1 MTKSNSSATLS
12 TSNLYEHPWFSQLRL
27 LDNTTTCESPL
38 QLKPKSETTGARCT
52 KCNQWKPFTEFEL
65 QPSKQSYRKDCRVCH
80 KEQNRAIRALKKTA
94 PPKPEVC
101 DLCGKPGRFVLD
113 HDHTENKF
121 RGWIHD
127 SCNRGIGFLGD
138 DPDGLIQAL
147 TYLSKTISWQ
157 PNHVQALEDLTSN
170 LVLNTNTPD
179 KATANVVSHRTGV
192 SSGEGRVSESSH

>member
-1 MTKSNSSATLS
+1 M
-12 TSNLYEHPWFSQLRL
+12 
-27 LDNTTTCESPL
+27 
-38 QLKPKSETTGARCT
+38 
-52 KCNQWKPFTEFEL
+52 
-65 QPSKQSYRKDCRVCH
+65 
-80 KEQNRAIRALKKTA
+80 
-94 PPKPEVC
+94 
-101 DLCGKPGRFVLD
+101 CGKPGRFVLD